1 MLNTI
6 AAKQVRHDT
15 DFEFW
20 MLVVSI
26 IIQIGWTTG
35 GSSLGNKRSVL
46 PTPKML
52 TPTFDF
58 DHVLGA

>member
-1 MLNTI
+1 MLKTT

-35 GSSLGNKRSVL
+35 GSSLGQKRSVL
-46 PTPKML
+46 STPQML

>member
-1 MLNTI
+1 MLKTT

-35 GSSLGNKRSVL
+35 GSGLGQKRSVL
-46 PTPKML
+46 STPQML